1 MKKTL
6 LTIVALAF
14 LLITI
19 GSSAQTATPPTV
31 GDGSSD
37 NPYEVATLENL
48 YWIAEDDSRWGYHY
62 LQTADIDASATVSW
76 SDGEGWEPIGSY
88 ISWDNNSPF
97 SGAYNGAG
105 FVIDGL
111 FINRPEDN
119 RQGLFGYVRG
129 AVLRNIALDNVS
141 INGNSY
147 VGAIAGWVDE
157 VLLEGIFASGT
168 INGTSFIGG
177 LLGVMSV
184 DSKLYFGHNEC
195 VVNANGDYAG
205 GITGNLSMA
214 YIYDSYS
221 DAGAVTGNS
230 YVGGIAGFTGM
241 SSIRRSYNISD
252 VNGINNVGGLVGYS
266 QDYDNISSS
275 FNEGNVTGLLKV
287 GGVVGAAGDGSNFSN
302 LYNKGVVSG
311 ESEVAGII
319 GWAGSAITIS
329 NCYNVGL
336 TIGDLNT
343 NGILGYVEGSGNSI
357 NNSYWNVETTDQSSG
372 GGAGAV
378 ELSTE
383 QMKMQASYNTWDFA
397 DIWGILEGV
406 SYPFFKWQKVAIE
419 IIKEGNGTII
429 PEGQVLVTVGEDL
442 TLSITP
448 EIGSYLFSIEINGSI
463 IDLEVDPSW
472 DANNGVLTLTSIQ
485 ESQSVHITFTPYTYT
500 ITYHADGGTHANP
513 ENFTIE
519 DLDITL
525 TDATKDGYAF
535 LGWFGN
541 AELTGEAVTQITEIG
556 DVELWASFEAIE
568 YTFTY
573 HADGG
578 NHTNPA
584 TFTIE
589 DLDITL
595 ADATKDG
602 YTFAG
607 WFNNAE
613 LTGEAVTQIT
623 EIGDVE
629 LWAKFEA
636 IIYNITYHAD
646 GGTHANPAT
655 FTIEDLDITLANATK
670 DGYTFAGWFG
680 NAELTG
686 EAVTQ
691 ITEIGDV
698 ELWASFEVIEYT
710 ITYHADGGTHANP
723 ENFTIEDLD
732 ITLVDATKNGYTF
745 AGWFDNAELT
755 GDAVTQITE
764 IGNVELW
771 AKFEA
776 IVYNITYHADGGT
789 HANPAT
795 FTIEDLDITLSDAT
809 KDGYTFA
816 GWFNNAELTGNAVT
830 QITEIGNVELWAG
843 FEVIEYIITASTGDN
858 GGISPEGNVV
868 VEHGNSQSFVITP
881 NEGYVIATLSVD
893 GNQINLENDENWD
906 AETLTY
912 EFVSVTSNH
921 TVHVEFDTAS
931 ATTFTQDVKPRAY
944 PNPFSNHI
952 SISDAEGNERVVITN
967 IAGQRVVDI
976 FLNGNTTISTSTL
989 KSGVYILSITNSK
1002 GDTFVS
1008 RIVKN

>member
-1 MKKTL
+1 M
-6 LTIVALAF
+6 
-14 LLITI
+14 
-19 GSSAQTATPPTV
+19 
-31 GDGSSD
+31 
-37 NPYEVATLENL
+37 
-48 YWIAEDDSRWGYHY
+48 
-62 LQTADIDASATVSW
+62 
-76 SDGEGWEPIGSY
+76 
-88 ISWDNNSPF
+88 
-97 SGAYNGAG
+97 
-105 FVIDGL
+105 
-111 FINRPEDN
+111 
-119 RQGLFGYVRG
+119 
-129 AVLRNIALDNVS
+129 S

-397 DIWGILEGV
+397 DIWGFLEGV

-500 ITYHADGGTHANP
+500 ITYNADGGTH
-513 ENFTIE
+513 
-519 DLDITL
+519 
-525 TDATKDGYAF
+525 
-535 LGWFGN
+535 
-541 AELTGEAVTQITEIG
+541 V
-556 DVELWASFEAIE
+556 
-568 YTFTY
+568 
-573 HADGG
+573 
-578 NHTNPA
+578 NPA

-589 DLDITL
+589 DLNVTL
-595 ADATKDG
+595 LPASKAG
-602 YTFAG
+602 YTFLG
-607 WFNNAE
+607 WFDNAG

-636 IIYNITYHAD
+636 IVYTITYNAD
-646 GGTHANPAT
+646 GGTHDNPENFTIEDLDITLAYAT
-655 FTIEDLDITLANATK
+655 KEGYSVAGWFNNAGRSGEAVTQITEIGDVELWAKFEAIVYTITYNADGGTHDNPENFTIEDLDITLANATK
-670 DGYTFAGWFG
+670 DGYTFAGWFN
-680 NAELTG
+680 NAGLTG

-698 ELWASFEVIEYT
+698 ELWAKFEAIVYN

-723 ENFTIEDLD
+723 ENFTIEDSEV
-732 ITLVDATKNGYTF
+732 TLAEASKDGYNF
-745 AGWFDNAELT
+745 LGWFDNAELT

-830 QITEIGNVELWAG
+830 QIT
-843 FEVIEYIITASTGDN
+843 
-858 GGISPEGNVV
+858 
-868 VEHGNSQSFVITP
+868 
-881 NEGYVIATLSVD
+881 
-893 GNQINLENDENWD
+893 
-906 AETLTY
+906 
-912 EFVSVTSNH
+912 
-921 TVHVEFDTAS
+921 
-931 ATTFTQDVKPRAY
+931 
-944 PNPFSNHI
+944 
-952 SISDAEGNERVVITN
+952 
-967 IAGQRVVDI
+967 
-976 FLNGNTTISTSTL
+976 
-989 KSGVYILSITNSK
+989 
-1002 GDTFVS
+1002 
-1008 RIVKN
+1008 

>member
-629 LWAKFEA
+629 LWAK
-636 IIYNITYHAD
+636 
-646 GGTHANPAT
+646 
-655 FTIEDLDITLANATK
+655 
-670 DGYTFAGWFG
+670 
-680 NAELTG
+680 
-686 EAVTQ
+686 
-691 ITEIGDV
+691 
-698 ELWASFEVIEYT
+698 
-710 ITYHADGGTHANP
+710 
-723 ENFTIEDLD
+723 
-732 ITLVDATKNGYTF
+732 
-745 AGWFDNAELT
+745 
-755 GDAVTQITE
+755 
-764 IGNVELW
+764 
-771 AKFEA
+771 
-776 IVYNITYHADGGT
+776 
-789 HANPAT
+789 
-795 FTIEDLDITLSDAT
+795 
-809 KDGYTFA
+809 
-816 GWFNNAELTGNAVT
+816 
-830 QITEIGNVELWAG
+830 
-843 FEVIEYIITASTGDN
+843 
-858 GGISPEGNVV
+858 
-868 VEHGNSQSFVITP
+868 
-881 NEGYVIATLSVD
+881 
-893 GNQINLENDENWD
+893 
-906 AETLTY
+906 
-912 EFVSVTSNH
+912 
-921 TVHVEFDTAS
+921 
-931 ATTFTQDVKPRAY
+931 
-944 PNPFSNHI
+944 
-952 SISDAEGNERVVITN
+952 
-967 IAGQRVVDI
+967 
-976 FLNGNTTISTSTL
+976 
-989 KSGVYILSITNSK
+989 
-1002 GDTFVS
+1002 
-1008 RIVKN
+1008 